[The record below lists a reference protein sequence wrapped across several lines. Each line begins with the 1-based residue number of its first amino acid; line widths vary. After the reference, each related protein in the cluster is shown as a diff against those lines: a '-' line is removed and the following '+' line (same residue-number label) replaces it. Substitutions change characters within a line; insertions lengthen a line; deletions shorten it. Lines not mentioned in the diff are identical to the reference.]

1 MTNISINSSIVELTV
16 LLTKYNIL
24 FENEDLLNVT
34 KAGEGNMNVVLRI
47 KTNRRSFIFKQSRP
61 YVQKYQDIVLSYFFE
76 QNPI

>member
-1 MTNISINSSIVELTV
+1 MINISINSSIVELTV

-47 KTNRRSFIFKQSRP
+47 KTNRRSFIFKQ
-61 YVQKYQDIVLSYFFE
+61 
-76 QNPI
+76 